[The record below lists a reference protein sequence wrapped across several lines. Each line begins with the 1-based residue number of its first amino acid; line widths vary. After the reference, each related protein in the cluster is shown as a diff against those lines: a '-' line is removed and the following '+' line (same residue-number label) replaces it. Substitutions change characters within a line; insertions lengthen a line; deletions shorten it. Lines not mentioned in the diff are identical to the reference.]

1 MKHTR
6 KSVPMDES
14 IVLERR
20 VNYSF
25 GVLSHIVLTMDIVFF
40 DSVPKGFAMA
50 VIHYTNSKKLS
61 IPVNLVFMISSCCS
75 STVIKYVDAY
85 QADIIL
91 PVILNY
97 KESGLSSQSKVVPIL
112 PNTGVAFVVKR
123 ADRKHLP
130 IKILSSIFSSWPVLV
145 LTLLLSVLA
154 GIVAWILVC
163 KCFIVVLVDFT
174 LHS

>member
-1 MKHTR
+1 
-6 KSVPMDES
+6 MDES

-25 GVLSHIVLTMDIVFF
+25 GVLSHNLNHGHCFF
-40 DSVPKGFAMA
+40 RFRAQGLRYGR

-75 STVIKYVDAY
+75 STMIKYVDAY
-85 QADIIL
+85 QADIVL